1 MARRHQSRSFGGAH
15 PEIPPD
21 VREAFID
28 DVLTLEPKRLLA
40 PHRDGESL
48 RPVLREMPVATLVL
62 FGDRDEAMDP
72 GDCAR
77 ACLDLPPERRH
88 LHVFHDVGH
97 SVNAEVP
104 KALAR
109 TLRRFIDRV
118 YPAP

>member
-1 MARRHQSRSFGGAH
+1 M
-15 PEIPPD
+15 
-21 VREAFID
+21 REAFID

-97 SVNAEVP
+97 SVNAEVS

-118 YPAP
+118 YRAP